1 MILVAFQFLLL
12 TFLMVLAWYVMKF
25 LFPNS
30 PKLRVMGVFGCTHKT
45 VAMGI
50 PMINAIYEDSAD
62 IGLYT
67 LPLLIWHP
75 MQLLL
80 GTFLAPRLAEFVKRE
95 EDRLGITS
103 SLPTATTSSGT
114 IVHHNANEH
123 PATDSIETEIVAEQR
138 NGEETSGIPKDG
150 NESDIHVKGQ
160 SPEV

>member
-1 MILVAFQFLLL
+1 
-12 TFLMVLAWYVMKF
+12 MKF

-50 PMINAIYEDSAD
+50 PMINAIYEGSPD

-103 SLPTATTSSGT
+103 FLPTATTSSASNFQN
-114 IVHHNANEH
+114 NANEL
-123 PATDSIETEIVAEQR
+123 S
-138 NGEETSGIPKDG
+138 GEEPKDTEAAADQSNG
-150 NESDIHVKGQ
+150 DETDEISKDVYESNVHAEGQ
-160 SPEV
+160 SQGV